1 MLIWGWDSSI
11 VVYASMGVLCL
22 SVHEWNLYVC
32 VCVRALQLSCASD
45 MWLIRC
51 HQCVFEMGCFIH
63 SHPIAYIFNSSPRE
77 THGGWGGGG
86 GGRLGWV
93 KAKEIQKEWYGSD
106 RGGVEWVGWGGGRKS
121 KEKRGVGGEKL
132 NVNSSLSKEYPYQ
145 NQEYVWI
152 CKQQSRVMFII
163 LHRRCQS
170 RKK

>member
-1 MLIWGWDSSI
+1 MSECTRMES
-11 VVYASMGVLCL
+11 
-22 SVHEWNLYVC
+22 VC
-32 VCVRALQLSCASD
+32 VCVCARAAAVMCIWHVVNKVSP
-45 MWLIRC
+45 M
-51 HQCVFEMGCFIH
+51 CVWDGMLYSFTSNSLHIQFI
-63 SHPIAYIFNSSPRE
+63 SQRD
-77 THGGWGGGG
+77 TRGVGWGWR
-86 GGRLGWV
+86 GRLGWV